1 MASFVVTCPCC
12 QGRLTIDPAV
22 EAVVSHEPPP
32 PVRSGLDLGG
42 AVSALKGAAAKRDA
56 AFDDSL
62 KSQGKRGKVLDAM
75 FKEGLK
81 KAKESPDEKPVNP
94 FDLD

>member
-1 MASFVVTCPCC
+1 MATFVVTCPCC
-12 QGRLTIDPAV
+12 QGRLTIDPSV
-22 EAVVSHEPPP
+22 EAVVAHEAPP

-42 AVSALKGAAAKRDA
+42 AVNALKGAAAKRDA

-62 KSQGKRGKVLDAM
+62 KSQGKRGKVLDSM

-81 KAKESPDEKPVNP
+81 KAKESPDEKPLNP

>member
-12 QGRLTIDPAV
+12 QGRLTIDSAV
-22 EAVVSHEPPP
+22 EEVVSHEPPP
-32 PVRSGLDLGG
+32 RQRSGLDLGG
-42 AVSALKGAAAKRDA
+42 AVDALKGAAAKRDA
-56 AFDDSL
+56 AFDEQL

-81 KAKESPDEKPVNP
+81 KAKESPDEKPLNP